1 MFFDT
6 LIEDMPDSMFQDRP
20 WGKDNN
26 SQTAVWQYL
35 NEHGQFVIDAD
46 IPAKLQITVASD
58 GFLKRIK

>member
-6 LIEDMPDSMFQDRP
+6 LIEDMPDSMFLDRP

-26 SQTAVWQYL
+26 SKTVVWQYL

-46 IPAKLQITVASD
+46 HR
-58 GFLKRIK
+58 RIGWFSKVD